1 MSNKNPLINEVILS
15 DFCFYKN
22 EVDFV
27 DKLLS
32 IYSAINSSKPTK
44 KDKEKTSQLRK
55 FEKDVLIYYIRFGYS
70 TETKKRIS
78 KELGKSL
85 DAVTQANFHLTN
97 KGYLVAS
104 KTNHSNKK
112 LNKDMQRLRDGFVL
126 GNKNIL
132 AIGFKRK

>member
-1 MSNKNPLINEVILS
+1 MSKQSPFNNEIILS
-15 DFCFYKN
+15 DFCIYKN

-32 IYSAINSSKPTK
+32 IYSAMNSSKPTK
-44 KDKEKTSQLRK
+44 KDKDKTSQLRQ

-78 KELGKSL
+78 KELGKTL
-85 DAVTQANFHLTN
+85 DSVTQANFHLTN
-97 KGYLVAS
+97 KGYLVSS

-112 LNKDMQRLRDGFVL
+112 LNKEMQRIRDGFIL
-126 GNKNIL
+126 GNKKIL